1 MGRRKGKKEGR
12 IKIRK
17 EGRKEGRMKRKGG
30 RREEGGREGG
40 GKGRDEGRSTC
51 HLPFR
56 LGALWLFSPVH
67 QTFL

>member
-1 MGRRKGKKEGR
+1 
-12 IKIRK
+12 
-17 EGRKEGRMKRKGG
+17 MKRRKGG
-30 RREEGGREGG
+30 RREEGGREEG